1 MEALNNNLMSKT
13 SWTDEELE
21 KLCDAKNH
29 RIIYDGFEYW
39 WEHKVLS
46 NNWDLHYLE
55 GFGDSKVPYY
65 WLNVWLNKWAN
76 ELVERKIN
84 SSKSYLKE
92 MKEHLKSMGQAI
104 EIAESPG
111 IKTKTKIEMIQELI
125 PNQSITAMAA
135 MLKISKQAIH
145 KHLKNGNKT
154 V

>member
-21 KLCDAKNH
+21 KLCISKNH

-39 WEHKVLS
+39 WEHKILS
-46 NNWDLHYLE
+46 NNWDLHYLK
-55 GFGDSKVPYY
+55 GFANSKVPYY
-65 WLNVWLNKWAN
+65 WLTVWLHKWAK
-76 ELVERKIN
+76 ELTERKIA

-92 MKEHLKSMGQAI
+92 MKRHLKSMEEAI
-104 EIAESPG
+104 EVAQAPG
-111 IKTKTKIEMIQELI
+111 IKTKTKIKTIQELI

-135 MLKISKQAIH
+135 MLKISTQAIH
-145 KHLKNGNKT
+145 KHLK